1 MEQQKQNQKIRR
13 YPPKMDIIFQ
23 AIFGEVGSENITKD
37 FLEKI
42 LKRKIEKISLDKNP
56 ILRRELKD
64 DKLGVLDIVTELDG
78 KEKCNI
84 EMQLIDKSNIIERML
99 YYWSKMYTRQI
110 KAGDDYKKLEKTIVI
125 LIADFNI
132 KGLEE
137 VEYHSTWK
145 IIETNSVKKLILTDK
160 FELDIIE
167 LLKIKGRE
175 NEKDQLLDWLIFL
188 ENPESERVTRKMEEN
203 ENLKEA
209 VEKLDRISEDEKM
222 QRIIELR
229 EKAIRDEHAIYDKG
243 LDDGIEKGIQKG
255 FEEGKNLKIDYQN
268 AQGDISIA
276 KTISDQFVTSNV
288 DMIFAIATSSLQA
301 SYNATKD
308 IPIVFTAV
316 TDPIE
321 AGVAKSW
328 ESSDTNVTGTSDMVS
343 MEEQLNLLI
352 TLVPDIKTVGVIYN
366 SSEAN
371 SLAQVQEL
379 KKEADKKGIDIKEIS
394 VTTVNEINQNLN
406 SAIGSI
412 DALYAPT
419 DNTVASAYDLVGN
432 ICVNKKVP
440 ILCGEEAGVSKGGL
454 CSIGIDYF
462 KLGKEAGYKAAEIL
476 NGTEPSDI
484 KITTLSDMS
493 ITINTDVAEKL
504 NITIP
509 EDIDAKANKVTGGVQ

>member
-1 MEQQKQNQKIRR
+1 MVGKKKLALILSGVL
-13 YPPKMDIIFQ
+13 II
-23 AIFGEVGSENITKD
+23 AGLVSCSKTNSSNEGGKTKD
-37 FLEKI
+37 V
-42 LKRKIEKISLDKNP
+42 SKN
-56 ILRRELKD
+56 
-64 DKLGVLDIVTELDG
+64 
-78 KEKCNI
+78 
-84 EMQLIDKSNIIERML
+84 SNE
-99 YYWSKMYTRQI
+99 SQEMYTIGINQLVQHNALDASREGFI
-110 KAGDDYKKLEKTIVI
+110 E
-125 LIADFNI
+125 
-132 KGLEE
+132 GLEE
-137 VEYHSTWK
+137 
-145 IIETNSVKKLILTDK
+145 
-160 FELDIIE
+160 
-167 LLKIKGRE
+167 
-175 NEKDQLLDWLIFL
+175 
-188 ENPESERVTRKMEEN
+188 
-203 ENLKEA
+203 
-209 VEKLDRISEDEKM
+209 
-222 QRIIELR
+222 
-229 EKAIRDEHAIYDKG
+229 
-243 LDDGIEKGIQKG
+243 KG

-352 TLVPDIKTVGVIYN
+352 TLVPDIKTLGVIYN

>member
-1 MEQQKQNQKIRR
+1 MVGKKKLALILSGVL
-13 YPPKMDIIFQ
+13 II
-23 AIFGEVGSENITKD
+23 AGLVSCSKTNYSNEGGKTKD
-37 FLEKI
+37 V
-42 LKRKIEKISLDKNP
+42 SKN
-56 ILRRELKD
+56 
-64 DKLGVLDIVTELDG
+64 
-78 KEKCNI
+78 
-84 EMQLIDKSNIIERML
+84 SNE
-99 YYWSKMYTRQI
+99 SQEMYTIGINQLVQHDALDASREGFI
-110 KAGDDYKKLEKTIVI
+110 E
-125 LIADFNI
+125 
-132 KGLEE
+132 GLEE
-137 VEYHSTWK
+137 
-145 IIETNSVKKLILTDK
+145 
-160 FELDIIE
+160 
-167 LLKIKGRE
+167 
-175 NEKDQLLDWLIFL
+175 
-188 ENPESERVTRKMEEN
+188 
-203 ENLKEA
+203 
-209 VEKLDRISEDEKM
+209 
-222 QRIIELR
+222 
-229 EKAIRDEHAIYDKG
+229 
-243 LDDGIEKGIQKG
+243 KG

-352 TLVPDIKTVGVIYN
+352 TLVPDIKTLGVIYN